1 MAQSRRKKRKYANKQ
16 DVRLPLLL
24 ILAGVLVLF
33 VVFMPKEPFVK
44 ALNVT
49 ATGQVS
55 THAGLILSEVMTDN
69 ASAMPDESG
78 RFGDWLEIENTLD
91 EPMNLK
97 GVGLSDRSDRIKFL
111 FPDVTL
117 SAHGRV
123 VVFCDG
129 INQDDPSGVF
139 HAKFKIKST
148 GNENLFLFDASG
160 VSIDSV
166 AVPTLNANESY
177 IFAKTESED
186 ENGETAPV
194 YGWMKTEAYSPGFE
208 NTPEGHAQYLSAYIV
223 TPGTLYINEV
233 MPTPMSVW
241 LVDGDGDV
249 SDWLELYNAGDK
261 DIPLGNFALSDDE
274 TKRVKWTFPKDA
286 VIPAGGYYIVFCS
299 GKDKIEENSAR
310 YAHTNFSINNE
321 KETLVLSTLLGEMV
335 DRVTVTGVGRDM
347 SYGRDPLTLEWRVFT
362 LPTPGAPND
371 QSGANRADQ
380 FLRAMNHSGV
390 YISEVMSS
398 ANRTKAF
405 EDLGPGDYVEIY
417 NSSAQVQDLSGW
429 GLSDNIGWPHK
440 WTFPAGTSISPGEY
454 KVILLDKYSGNS
466 VNLSQLR
473 ASFGLKRAGGE
484 LLTLADATGRVLD
497 RMYLPEI
504 PTDISYGR
512 TLEANGFFYY
522 DAPTPGQANGS
533 GFSGFSLKPAFDTP
547 SGLYRGTIAVQ
558 LTAENGAQIRY
569 TTDGSIPTLD
579 NSLPYSGPIEITES
593 VVLRAR
599 AFQGGLQPSDTVT
612 ASYIMNTYHTLDVIS
627 LVCEPNELWDPQ
639 TGLLSEEQDH
649 SERNRKN
656 PNDTEIIKQKE
667 NGEPDLP
674 FRTPVYRSYG
684 KDDRPGYIEFFN
696 IETGECYISQGIKM
710 DLMGAY
716 SLDMPQKSFKIRAQA
731 ALGEKYF
738 NYPLFPDRPYTQY
751 KSFTLRN
758 SGNDNVWTRVNDG
771 MQTRLIDKY
780 LDSPILTLAWRPVI
794 VYLNGQYW
802 GHYNL
807 RERKD
812 RFSIAQHEGLDLEKD
827 KEIYENA
834 TILRGSFAADQGS
847 NKEYKAMVEKFK
859 TLKPNQNPED
869 LQYIYDH
876 IDVDSYIEWL
886 AIKMYFGDSDPGNIM
901 YYKLPGGKWKCLMF
915 DLDYGLYNSEF
926 DSPKSYL
933 KEKGMGTA
941 HINNVIFRKMMESDE
956 IRDKFLTRLGFI
968 LKTLTTDVMI
978 QELNECT
985 GMIEIELP
993 MHWARW
999 AGHPDTR
1006 IINKE
1011 SPSTSEGYMRYWRSR
1026 VSRSVNVLSKR
1037 PHFIWAFIQKQF
1049 SLTNDQMLHY
1059 FGPQPENRGT

>member
-1 MAQSRRKKRKYANKQ
+1 MAQSRRKKRRNANKK
-16 DVRLPLLL
+16 DIRLPLLL
-24 ILAGVLVLF
+24 ILAAALVLF
-33 VVFMPKEPFVK
+33 VLVMPKETTVR
-44 ALNVT
+44 AMNVS
-49 ATGQVS
+49 ASGQVS
-55 THAGLILSEVMTDN
+55 THAGLVLSEVMTDN
-69 ASAMPDESG
+69 LSALPDENG
-78 RFGDWLEIENTLD
+78 RFGDWVEIENTLD

-97 GVGLSDRSDRIKFL
+97 GVGISDRNDRIKFL

-117 SAHGRV
+117 SAGGRV

-129 INQDDPSGVF
+129 INQDDAHGIF
-139 HAKFKIKST
+139 HAKFKMSSLGET
-148 GNENLFLFDASG
+148 LYLFDASG

-166 AVPTLNANESY
+166 TVPTLNGNESY
-177 IFAKTESED
+177 IRVPAAAGDGEDDASPSALWEKTDS
-186 ENGETAPV
+186 
-194 YGWMKTEAYSPGFE
+194 YSPGFE
-208 NTPEGHAQYLSAYIV
+208 NTQEGHARYLAAYAV
-223 TPGTLYINEV
+223 TPGTLMINEV
-233 MPTPMSVW
+233 VPTPRSG
-241 LVDGDGDV
+241 LRDEDDDL
-249 SDWLELYNAGDK
+249 SDWIELYNAGEK

-274 TKRVKWTFPKDA
+274 TKPVKWTFPQDA

-299 GKDKIEENSAR
+299 GKDKVEETTR
-310 YAHTNFSINNE
+310 YPHTNFSINSE
-321 KETLVLSTLLGEMV
+321 EETLVLSTQLGELV
-335 DRVTVTGVGRDM
+335 DRVVVTGVGRDM
-347 SYGRDPLTLEWRVFT
+347 SYGRDPQTLNWRVNT

-380 FLRAMNHSGV
+380 FLRALNHSGV

-398 ANRTKAF
+398 ANRIKAF

-454 KVILLDKYSGNS
+454 KVILLDKYSGDG

-473 ASFGLKRAGGE
+473 GSFGLKRAGGE
-484 LLTLADATGRVLD
+484 ILTLADATGRVLD

-512 TLEANGFFYY
+512 TLGANGFFYY

-533 GFSGFSLKPAFDTP
+533 GFSGFSQKPVFDTP
-547 SGLYRGTIAVQ
+547 SGLYRGEITVQ
-558 LTAENGAQIRY
+558 LAAESGAQIRY

-579 NSLPYSGPIEITES
+579 NSLPYSGPIEITDS
-593 VVLRAR
+593 VVIRAR

-627 LVCEPNELWDPQ
+627 LVCEPHELWDPQ

-649 SERNRKN
+649 SARSKN
-656 PNDTEIIKQKE
+656 PNDAEIIKQKE

-812 RFSIAQHEGLDLEKD
+812 RFSIAQHEGLDLEQD

-847 NKEYKAMVEKFK
+847 NKEYKAMVNKFK
-859 TLKPNQNPED
+859 TLNPNQNPED

-926 DSPKSYL
+926 NSPWSYL

-941 HINNVIFRKMMESDE
+941 HINNVIFRKMLESDE

-978 QELNECT
+978 QELQECT
-985 GMIEIELP
+985 SMIEIELP

-1011 SPSTSEGYMRYWRSR
+1011 SPSTSDGYMRYWRSR

-1037 PHFIWAFIQKQF
+1037 PHFIWEYIQKQF